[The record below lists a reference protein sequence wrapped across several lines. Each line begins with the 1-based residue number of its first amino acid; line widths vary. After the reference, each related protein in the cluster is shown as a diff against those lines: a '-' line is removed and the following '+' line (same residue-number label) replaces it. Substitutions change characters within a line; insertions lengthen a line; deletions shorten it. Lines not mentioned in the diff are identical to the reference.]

1 MKAPRTI
8 LPISLAAALSA
19 CIVVPTI
26 DKNAAQQTNCQTF
39 TKRMTLQSVNLGSA
53 SCGGSNA
60 GECLAAYL
68 AVGAGS
74 AIVSGS
80 IVLTGNTIHW
90 LEYQGRCGDGYLH
103 IAKQQFLDSLGRP
116 EHTVTNTPQQ

>member
-1 MKAPRTI
+1 MKTPGI
-8 LPISLAAALSA
+8 VLFISLATMLSA

-26 DKNAAQQTNCQTF
+26 DKNVAQESSCQTF
-39 TKRMTLQSVNLGSA
+39 TKRMTLKTVDIIA
-53 SCGGSNA
+53 HPSCGGAA

-74 AIVSGS
+74 ALVSGS
-80 IVLTGNTIHW
+80 IVLTDNTIHW
-90 LEYQGRCGDGYLH
+90 LEYQGRCSDGYLH

-116 EHTVTNTPQQ
+116 EQTVTSTPQQ